1 MASIGWIPATLDA
14 ILARTR
20 DTDAT
25 VRKLVYST
33 VLDPKSQQGDNIV
46 VIHPRALTIAQRET
60 IVRNGL
66 GDREESVRVAAQ
78 KLIGLWAQLVG
89 DQEDDQVKA
98 EDDDHTVQDNL
109 ILFLKMF
116 DLSECKIAED
126 ALLSVL
132 TTQQAIFEKL
142 SFEGKCQVAFC
153 YSVHLTPLQT
163 CFGKRSIPRK

>member
-1 MASIGWIPATLDA
+1 LASIVRIPATLDA

-33 VLDPKSQQGDNIV
+33 VLDPKSQQGDAIA

-60 IVRNGL
+60 VVRNGL
-66 GDREESVRVAAQ
+66 GDREESVRLAAQ
-78 KLIGLWAQLVG
+78 KLIGLWAQLVR
-89 DQEDDQVKA
+89 DQEDDQAKA
-98 EDDDHTVQDNL
+98 EDGDPTVHDNL

-142 SFEGKCQVAFC
+142 LFGGLCRVVLCCSLH
-153 YSVHLTPLQT
+153 SMTLQM
-163 CFGKRSIPRK
+163 CFGKRSTPKK